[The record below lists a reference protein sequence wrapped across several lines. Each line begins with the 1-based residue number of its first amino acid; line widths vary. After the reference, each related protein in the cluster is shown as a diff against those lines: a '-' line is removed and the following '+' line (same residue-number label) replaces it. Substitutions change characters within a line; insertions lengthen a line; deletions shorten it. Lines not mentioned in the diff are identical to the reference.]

1 MPTIWLALPAA
12 ARCATAHASCPSLLL
27 SCASAASSPPT
38 HPHTCTTILQEL
50 RQERERTA
58 ALQAQLEAQ
67 ARTAQDSSSRSST
80 LADDNQ
86 KLKDAIERLNRTY
99 QDQTNQAVQHMQE
112 AGELRKK
119 NLELEQAAQ
128 SAQDAQ
134 KAAERK
140 LQSVEKVRRRIAA
153 VPGLAESK
161 GFRRPG
167 RLLHCSIA
175 ARLACAATAACLVW
189 CQGWC
194 LASVRIG
201 PAEAPGSTP
210 TT

>member
-1 MPTIWLALPAA
+1 MEGMLCPPFGLLYQQLPAA
-12 ARCATAHASCPSLLL
+12 PPHMPPAPLLPSR
-27 SCASAASSPPT
+27 ASAASSPPT
-38 HPHTCTTILQEL
+38 PLHTCTTILQEL

-140 LQSVEKVRRRIAA
+140 LQSVEKVRGAA
-153 VPGLAESK
+153 VHCRAVPVKGLA
-161 GFRRPG
+161 GTR
-167 RLLHCSIA
+167 CSCGTI
-175 ARLACAATAACLVW
+175 
-189 CQGWC
+189 Q
-194 LASVRIG
+194 
-201 PAEAPGSTP
+201 
-210 TT
+210 